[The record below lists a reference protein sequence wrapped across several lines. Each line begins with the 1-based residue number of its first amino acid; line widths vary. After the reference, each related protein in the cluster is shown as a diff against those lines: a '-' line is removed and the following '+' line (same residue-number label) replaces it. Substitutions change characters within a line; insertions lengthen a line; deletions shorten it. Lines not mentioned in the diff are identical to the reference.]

1 MTRLHQLFV
10 STLYQA
16 RLPASPAQ
24 TLNRDLLAAST
35 AIARDDKAGIAW
47 SRNHGYPG
55 YTSYASLNDLPRRAS
70 AFGALEKV
78 LLPHVGKFARALDL
92 DPAAGRPT
100 LDSLWINIL
109 KPGGRHT
116 AHIHPASCI
125 SGTYYVSVPEG
136 AGTFRLEDPRLP
148 MMMAAGM
155 RKKNARAHNKP
166 FIDILPAEGM
176 LLLWESYLRH
186 EVMPYR
192 PKTGRAGHN
201 RISISFNYALR

>member
-1 MTRLHQLFV
+1 MARLSQLFV

-16 RLPASPAQ
+16 ELQPQRATA
-24 TLNRDLLAAST
+24 LNRDLAASCL

-47 SRNHGYPG
+47 SARHAYPG

-70 AFGALEKV
+70 AFAALEAA
-78 LLPHVGKFARALDL
+78 LAPHVKKFARAIDL
-92 DPAAGRPT
+92 DPAAGKPV

-116 AHIHPASCI
+116 AHIHPQSCI
-125 SGTYYVSVPEG
+125 SGTYYVRVPGG
-136 AGTFRLEDPRLP
+136 AGAFRLEDPRLA

-155 RKKNARAHNKP
+155 RKENARTHNKP
-166 FIDILPAEGM
+166 FIDIHPREGS

-186 EVMPYR
+186 EVLPNAA
-192 PKTGRAGHN
+192 PGRAGHD